1 MWEYPLNSGNCSVI
15 GGYVYRGER
24 LPSLAG
30 AYVFGDFCSGRIWAL
45 RYDGQQITEHL
56 LLADTSLRIA
66 SFGED
71 REGELYVLS
80 QNEGIYRL
88 LP

>member
-1 MWEYPLNSGNCSVI
+1 MI

-24 LPSLAG
+24 IPSLAG

-45 RYDGQQITEHL
+45 RYDGQAVTEHL

-66 SFGED
+66 SFGQD
-71 REGELYVLS
+71 RDGALYVLS
-80 QNEGIYRL
+80 QNAGIYRL
-88 LP
+88 IP